1 MDDAVLNQS
10 ALIHVT
16 VRWKFQRWAC
26 RDKCRIEDSSILA
39 CTAAQARAAE
49 RQPDAAGGAEAGAE
63 AEAMGD
69 NIAEAAGEPD
79 DRAPVQVGNP
89 ERGRDGAQGPD
100 GSPDQVRDEVPE
112 PSRSHTE
119 PGTARLQSWQQESFS
134 WFDLLVSIVGM
145 IIG

>member
-10 ALIHVT
+10 SLIHFT
-16 VRWKFQRWAC
+16 TRLKYQRWAC
-26 RDKCRIEDSSILA
+26 RDKFRIEDSSILA

-49 RQPDAAGGAEAGAE
+49 RQPEPAGGEAADDSNG
-63 AEAMGD
+63 
-69 NIAEAAGEPD
+69 AAGEPD